1 VKALNAADAIKLESE
16 KAGTMV
22 GKVASQGPDAFEF
35 SLPGAP
41 ADVKPLRFERQKP

>member
-1 VKALNAADAIKLESE
+1 
-16 KAGTMV
+16 MV
-22 GKVASQGPDAFEF
+22 GKVASEGPDAFEF